1 MWHLQ
6 GRLRRLEVTYC
17 RSIIWKA
24 RYKSQ
29 HEQFLALNLKH
40 SRNLQGRDPK
50 TPTSANLNLTADDR
64 GPQLKGLNWAK
75 FETENFFSE
84 GVDLQSSLKW

>member
-1 MWHLQ
+1 MALAGETEEVGGHLLSKHHMESTVQ
-6 GRLRRLEVTYC
+6 KLTRTV
-17 RSIIWKA
+17 
-24 RYKSQ
+24 
-29 HEQFLALNLKH
+29 LALNLNR

-50 TPTSANLNLTADDR
+50 TPTSANLNLAADDR

-75 FETENFFSE
+75 FETENFFLE